1 MRLKAEQ
8 NFFGFQP
15 RFLLKMTGACIGKT
29 LFPAYT
35 NATADDR
42 SVMHLVE
49 INQSLVSKM

>member
-15 RFLLKMTGACIGKT
+15 RFLLKMVGACIGKT
-29 LFPAYT
+29 LFPTYI

-49 INQSLVSKM
+49 IK